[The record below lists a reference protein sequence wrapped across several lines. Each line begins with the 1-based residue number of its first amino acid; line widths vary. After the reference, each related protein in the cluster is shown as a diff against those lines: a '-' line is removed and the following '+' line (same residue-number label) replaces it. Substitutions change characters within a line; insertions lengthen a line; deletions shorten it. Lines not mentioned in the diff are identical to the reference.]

1 MIPAF
6 PINRRSLLTGAG
18 LTAVTA
24 VLPSSRANAASLPL
38 NLRAAPGTIPLRGDA
53 ATPVW
58 QLATPAVQ
66 RVLRYR
72 RGDELQVAFTN
83 DLPVPAVLNWTGI
96 DGAATA
102 EPLTAQP
109 PLPPGGRA
117 TFSLPLR
124 HAGTFLLDARLLGD
138 SSERPSMPLVL
149 VVDEEQKP
157 SADKD
162 EVLLIEDWRL
172 RADNT
177 ALAPGIDTKD
187 AAALFTVNGKV
198 TQDIAL
204 RPNERL
210 RLRVVNGCQRAVF
223 GLKIENHDVRVI
235 AVDGQPAEPFPA
247 RDGQLV
253 IAPGGR
259 IDVVID
265 ATMPSGSAASVT
277 LFGGG
282 PPVVIARLLTNG
294 GPIRPSPLPLAPA
307 LPSNGLPTE
316 LRFQN
321 AVRAELSFDGTAQA
335 GWTMPAAFSTSSAPI
350 FKAKRGHVVILN
362 LVNRAASP
370 IVIRLHGHHARLL
383 DRLDDGWKPY
393 WNDTLLLDIGQTQ
406 RIAFLAEY
414 AGNWLIEAMQPG
426 WSSPKL
432 VRWFAVE
439 G

>member
-6 PINRRSLLTGAG
+6 LTDRRSLLAGAS
-18 LTAVTA
+18 LVAVTA
-24 VLPSSRANAASLPL
+24 ALPGRRAIAASAS
-38 NLRAAPGTIPLRGDA
+38 LRLSAAPGTVSLRGDA

-58 QLATPAVQ
+58 QLVAPSAQ
-66 RVLRYR
+66 RVLRCR
-72 RGDELQVAFTN
+72 QGDGLQVAFAN
-83 DLPVPAVLNWTGI
+83 DLPIPAVLNWSSI
-96 DGAATA
+96 DGAAAA
-102 EPLTAQP
+102 EPLTAQA
-109 PLPPGGRA
+109 PLSPGGRA

-138 SSERPSMPLVL
+138 SSERPSTPLVL
-149 VVDEEQKP
+149 VVDEERKP
-157 SADKD
+157 AADKD
-162 EVLLIEDWRL
+162 QVLLIEDWRL

-177 ALAPGIDTKD
+177 ALAPGIDPKD
-187 AAALFTVNGKV
+187 AAVLFTVNGKT

-210 RLRVVNGCQRAVF
+210 RLRIVNGCQRAVF
-223 GLKIENHDVRVI
+223 GLKIEDHDVRVM
-235 AVDGQPAEPFPA
+235 AVDGQPAEPYPA

-253 IAPGGR
+253 LAPGTR
-259 IDVVID
+259 LDVMID
-265 ATMPSGSAASVT
+265 ATMPAGSTASIM

-282 PPVVIARLLTNG
+282 PPVVIAKLLTNG
-294 GPIRPSPLPLAPA
+294 EDVRSSPLPLAPA
-307 LPSNGLPTE
+307 FPSNGLPTE

-321 AVRAELSFDGTAQA
+321 ALRAELAFDGTAQA
-335 GWTMPAAFSTSSAPI
+335 GWTAPASFNISSAPI
-350 FKAKRGHVVILN
+350 FKAKRGRVVMLN
-362 LVNRAASP
+362 IVNRAPSP
-370 IVIRLHGHHARLL
+370 IVMRLHGHHARLL

-393 WNDTLLLDIGQTQ
+393 WNDTLLLDVGQTQ

-439 G
+439 N

>member
-6 PINRRSLLTGAG
+6 LTDRRSLLAGAS
-18 LTAVTA
+18 LVAVTA
-24 VLPSSRANAASLPL
+24 AFPSRRAIAASVPL
-38 NLRAAPGTIPLRGDA
+38 SLRAAPGTISVRGKA

-58 QLATPAVQ
+58 QLIGPSTP
-66 RVLRYR
+66 RILRYR
-72 RGDELQVAFTN
+72 RSDELQVAFTN

-96 DGAATA
+96 DGAAAA
-102 EPLTAQP
+102 EPLTGQP
-109 PLPPGGRA
+109 PLSPGGRA

-124 HAGTFLLDARLLGD
+124 QAGTFMLDMRLLGD
-138 SSERPSMPLVL
+138 GAERPSTPLVL

-157 SADKD
+157 HADKD

-177 ALAPGIDTKD
+177 ALAPGVDPKD
-187 AAALFTVNGKV
+187 ATALFTVNGNA

-210 RLRVVNGCQRAVF
+210 RLRIVNGCQRAVF

-265 ATMPSGSAASVT
+265 ATMPSGSTASVM

-282 PPVVIARLLTNG
+282 PPAVIAKLLTSG
-294 GPIRPSPLPLAPA
+294 AAIRPSPLPLAPA

-321 AVRAELSFDGTAQA
+321 ALRAELAFDGAAQS
-335 GWTMPAAFSTSSAPI
+335 GWTTPAAFATSSAPI
-350 FKAKRGHVVILN
+350 VKARRGRIVMLN
-362 LVNRAASP
+362 IVNRAPSP
-370 IVIRLHGHHARLL
+370 IVMRLHGHHARLL

-393 WNDTLLLDIGQTQ
+393 WNDTILLDTGQTQ
-406 RIAFLAEY
+406 RIAFLAEHV
-414 AGNWLIEAMQPG
+414 GNWLIEAMQPG

-439 G
+439 S

>member
-1 MIPAF
+1 MIPVF
-6 PINRRSLLTGAG
+6 PTNRRSLLAGAS
-18 LTAVTA
+18 LAAVAA
-24 VLPSSRANAASLPL
+24 VLPSRRATAAGVPL
-38 NLRAAPGTIPLRGDA
+38 NLRAAPGTVTLRGDM
-53 ATPVW
+53 ATRVW
-58 QLATPAVQ
+58 QLATPTAQ
-66 RVLRYR
+66 RFLRYR

-83 DLPVPAVLNWTGI
+83 DLPVPAVLNWIGI
-96 DGAATA
+96 EGAPVA
-102 EPLTAQP
+102 EPLTGQP
-109 PLPPGGRA
+109 PLAPGGRA

-124 HAGTFLLDARLLGD
+124 HAGTFILDARMLADGG
-138 SSERPSMPLVL
+138 ERPSMPLVL

-157 SADKD
+157 STDKD

-177 ALAPGIDTKD
+177 AIAPGVDPKD
-187 AAALFTVNGKV
+187 ATALFTINGKA

-210 RLRVVNGCQRAVF
+210 RLRIVNGCQRAVF

-259 IDVVID
+259 IDVAID
-265 ATMPSGSAASVT
+265 ATMPSGSAASIMM
-277 LFGGG
+277 FGGG
-282 PPVVIARLLTNG
+282 PPVAIARLLTAG
-294 GPIRPSPLPLAPA
+294 AAIRPSPLPLAQA

-321 AVRAELSFDGTAQA
+321 ALRAELSFDGTALG
-335 GWTMPAAFSTSSAPI
+335 GWAMPAALTTSTPPI
-350 FKAKRGHVVILN
+350 FKAKRGRVVMLN
-362 LVNRAASP
+362 IVNRAASP
-370 IVIRLHGHHARLL
+370 IVMRLHGHHARLL

-393 WNDTLLLDIGQTQ
+393 WNDTLLLDTGQPQ
-406 RIAFLAEY
+406 RIAFLAEH
-414 AGNWLIEAMQPG
+414 AGNWLIEAMQPS
-426 WSSPKL
+426 WPSPKL

-439 G
+439 N